1 MCYYFN
7 NEYNIYEV
15 GTLSEYYRR
24 FVEKSIERKMKSSG
38 AVVVEGPK
46 FCGKT
51 TTALRYAK
59 SSIRLNT
66 SQTIEL
72 AKLETKNV
80 LSGETPRI
88 IDEWQ
93 TVPEIWNE
101 VKAWIDENPS
111 FGQFIL
117 TGSSTPADKS
127 KIYHS
132 GAGRI
137 TTIKMR
143 PMSLAESKNSK
154 CTVSLGELF
163 TNPNANVFDENNDS
177 SLEKIAHYLCRG
189 GWPLSV
195 LAGEDIAL
203 DVTRNYYEGLFNFE
217 YSENEKFRNKNP
229 ELMRMILRSYARNIS
244 SEAPLKTIRADVISS
259 NNRTLDNKTLDE
271 YLDALK
277 DLFIIEDLTAW
288 NPNLRSKAAIRT
300 TPTRHFVDTSIATAV
315 LGITPADLMND
326 LQSFGLFFEDMA
338 VRDLVIYSSYLGAYV
353 KHYRDSSGL
362 ECDSVIHFENG
373 KWAAVEIKLGGE
385 ELIEK
390 GVKNLNKLKM
400 VVDNDNLAFRMILTA
415 TGPAYRRKDGIYI
428 VPINCFTV

>member
-1 MCYYFN
+1 MA
-7 NEYNIYEV
+7 
-15 GTLSEYYRR
+15 EYYNR
-24 FVEKSIERKMKSSG
+24 FIEKSIERKMKSSG
-38 AVVVEGPK
+38 AVVIEGPK

-66 SQTIEL
+66 SQAIEL
-72 AKLETKNV
+72 ANLETVNV
-80 LSGETPRI
+80 LRGDTPRV

-101 VKAWIDENPS
+101 VKAWIDEKPD

-137 TTIKMR
+137 TSVKMR
-143 PMSLAESKNSK
+143 PMSLSESKESK

-163 TNPNANVFDENNDS
+163 NNPEVNVFDENKESCLKNT
-177 SLEKIAHYLCRG
+177 AHYICRG

-217 YSENEKFRNKNP
+217 YCENEKFRNKNP
-229 ELMRMILRSYARNIS
+229 ELMRMILKSYARNIS
-244 SEAPLKTIRADVISS
+244 TQAPLKTIQSDVTSS
-259 NNRTLDNKTLDE
+259 NNRTLDRTTLED

-277 DLFIIEDLTAW
+277 DLFIIEDINAW

-300 TPTRHFVDTSIATAV
+300 TPTRHFVDTSVATAV
-315 LGITPADLMND
+315 LGITPDDLMND
-326 LQSFGLFFEDMA
+326 LNSFGLFFEDMA
-338 VRDLVIYSSYLGAYV
+338 VRDLVIYSSYLGASV
-353 KHYRDSSGL
+353 KHYRDSTGL
-362 ECDSVIHFENG
+362 ECDSIIHFENG
-373 KWAAVEIKLGGE
+373 RWAAIEIKLGGQK
-385 ELIEK
+385 LIEE
-390 GVKNLNKLKM
+390 GAENLEKLKK
-400 VVDNDNLAFRMILTA
+400 VVNNDNLAFRMILTA
-415 TGPAYRRKDGIYI
+415 SGSAYRRKDGIYV
-428 VPINCFTV
+428 VPINCLTV